1 MKKSIMQTSATYK
14 KPMIEAVEVVTERG
28 FETSSQMDDMNESEG
43 SWY

>member
-1 MKKSIMQTSATYK
+1 MTTSATYE
-14 KPMIEAVEVVTERG
+14 KPMVEIVEIVTERG

>member
-1 MKKSIMQTSATYK
+1 MKKSIIEISATYE
-14 KPMIEAVEVVTERG
+14 KPMVEVVEVVTERG